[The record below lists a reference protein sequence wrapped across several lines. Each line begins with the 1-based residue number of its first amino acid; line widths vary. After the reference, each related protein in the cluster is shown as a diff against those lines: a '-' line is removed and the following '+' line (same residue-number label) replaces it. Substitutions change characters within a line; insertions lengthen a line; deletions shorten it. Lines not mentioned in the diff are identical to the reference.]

1 MRKSYSRHINYL
13 LDTSLQTVGD
23 IDGED
28 EPVTFEIYA
37 RQLNK
42 ARKHSPYFNR
52 LHDRMFELRHIS
64 SDYKIKGTR
73 THNQFAINEQEAVE
87 LFLKK
92 HPTRVVLSVDGKSVI
107 NQKL

>member
-23 IDGED
+23 VDGDD

-42 ARKHSPYFNR
+42 ARKHSDYFNR
-52 LHDRMFELRHIS
+52 LHDRMFELRTIS
-64 SDYKIKGTR
+64 RLGDNRTIRNYK
-73 THNQFAINEQEAVE
+73 QFATSEREALE
-87 LFLKK
+87 LFCKS
-92 HPTRVVLSVDGKSVI
+92 HPKRIVLQIDGKPLL
-107 NQKL
+107 N